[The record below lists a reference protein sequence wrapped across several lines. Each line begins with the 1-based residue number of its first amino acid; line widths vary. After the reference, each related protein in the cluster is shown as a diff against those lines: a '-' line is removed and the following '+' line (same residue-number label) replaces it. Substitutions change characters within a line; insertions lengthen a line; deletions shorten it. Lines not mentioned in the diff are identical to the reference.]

1 LGDAWSQKMGPANL
15 TGETGVQPGSDDA
28 ASAMTSHE
36 TRGRFARLTKRA
48 LLGVI
53 VTATLVGGW
62 VIFLPS
68 HHGVA
73 QVARSTSTAAIPVSV
88 TKAARQDVPVWLRG
102 IGTVQ
107 ALNTVLI
114 RARVDGTLMEVPV
127 TEGQLV
133 KKGALLAVIDPR
145 PYQAALDQALAKK
158 AADEAQLSNS
168 KLDLQRYSSLA
179 QQSFASRQQVDTQQM
194 QVAQSAAS
202 LKGDDASIETAQ
214 LNLSFCYITA
224 PFDGRIGL
232 RQLDPGNLVHAN
244 DIGGIMTITQVHPIA
259 VVFTLPQRNLPEI
272 VEAMGKG
279 SLAVSAWSND
289 EHKQLSDGTLLTP
302 DNMIDVATGTVKLK
316 ATFANENNR
325 LWPGQF
331 VEARLLL
338 RTERQ
343 VVAVPSQAVQHGMT
357 NLYVYVVKPDST
369 VQRQAVDAVDRG
381 DVMVITKGL
390 EAGQQIVL
398 DGQSR
403 LDNGMLISAMTPS
416 PPAPGQAG
424 G

>member
-1 LGDAWSQKMGPANL
+1 
-15 TGETGVQPGSDDA
+15 V
-28 ASAMTSHE
+28 
-36 TRGRFARLTKRA
+36 
-48 LLGVI
+48 LLGWL
-53 VTATLVGGW
+53 ALQPAEAQQAR
-62 VIFLPS
+62 PS
-68 HHGVA
+68 
-73 QVARSTSTAAIPVSV
+73 AAAVPVSV
-88 TKAARQDVPVWLRG
+88 TKAERRDVPVWLRG

-107 ALNTVLI
+107 ALNTVLV
-114 RARVDGTLMEVPV
+114 RARVDGTLMQVPV

-133 KKGALLAVIDPR
+133 KKGDLLAVIDPR

-158 AADEAQLSNS
+158 AADEAQLSNA

-194 QVAQSAAS
+194 QVAQLAAS

-214 LNLSFCYITA
+214 LNLSFSYITA

-232 RQLDPGNLVHAN
+232 RQLDPGNIVHAS

-259 VVFTLPQRNLPEI
+259 VVFTLPQRELPGI
-272 VEAMGKG
+272 VEAMSKG
-279 SLAVSAWSND
+279 SLAVAAWSND
-289 EHKQLSDGTLLTP
+289 HQKQQQLSEGTLLTP

-338 RTERQ
+338 RTEPQ
-343 VVAVPSQAVQHGMT
+343 VVTVPSQAVQHGMT
-357 NLYVYVVKPDST
+357 DLYVYVVKPDST
-369 VQRQAVDAVDRG
+369 VQRQTVDAVDRG
-381 DVMVITKGL
+381 AVMVITKGL
-390 EAGQQIVL
+390 EVGQKIVL

-403 LDNGMLISAMTPS
+403 LDNGMLITAMTPAAS
-416 PPAPGQAG
+416 APPQTG